1 MRYTME
7 HIIHTSNARYPITI
21 KVLHTLTTM
30 KEFKATHEGQ
40 KRINIFLRDE
50 GFGSRRNIDSYIENG
65 LVTINS
71 KKAALGS
78 KVSKGDTITIKKV
91 AKDLVY
97 ALYNKPRGEVTGRLD
112 TLPDCEPLGRLDKE
126 SEGLLLYS
134 NDYRVVDALLNPK
147 FAREKEYD
155 VVIREKATP
164 RVVTLLKKGIKTQEA
179 TYAPVKAVTIYNEGY
194 SLKIILTEG
203 KKHEIR
209 RMLNALSLTVMS
221 LKRVRI
227 MSFVI
232 HGLKSKTVHILSD
245 KQRETLLKDCDIN

>member
-1 MRYTME
+1 
-7 HIIHTSNARYPITI
+7 
-21 KVLHTLTTM
+21 M
-30 KEFKATHEGQ
+30 KEIKATNEEP

-50 GFGSRRNIDSYIENG
+50 GIGSRRTIDEYIIKGNILING
-65 LVTINS
+65 KPAS
-71 KKAALGS
+71 LGS
-78 KVSKGDTITIKKV
+78 KVEKRDIVSVKTV

-97 ALYNKPRGEVTGRLD
+97 ALYHKPRGEVTSRLVS
-112 TLPDCEPLGRLDKE
+112 LPGCEPLGRLDKE

-155 VVIREKATP
+155 VTIREKATP
-164 RVVTLLKKGIKTQEA
+164 RVVTLLKKGIRTQEA
-179 TYAPVKAVTIYNEGY
+179 TYSPVKAVTIYNEGH

-209 RMLNALSLTVMS
+209 RMLNALNLTVVS

-227 MSFVI
+227 MSFVL
-232 HGLKSKTVHILSD
+232 HGLKQKSVHVLSASQRVKLLSD
-245 KQRETLLKDCDIN
+245 CCIQ

>member
-1 MRYTME
+1 
-7 HIIHTSNARYPITI
+7 
-21 KVLHTLTTM
+21 M
-30 KEFKATHEGQ
+30 KEIKATNQ
-40 KRINIFLRDE
+40 DPKRINVFLRDE
-50 GFGSRRNIDSYIENG
+50 GVGSRRSIDTYITEG
-65 LVTINS
+65 YVTINGIQ
-71 KKAALGS
+71 AALGS
-78 KVSKGDTITIKKV
+78 KVNHGDKVTIKTI

-97 ALYNKPRGEVTGRLD
+97 ALYHKPRGEVTGRIPAL
-112 TLPDCEPLGRLDKE
+112 LGCEPLGRLDKE

-134 NDYRVVDALLNPK
+134 NDFRVVDALLNPK

-164 RVVTLLKKGIKTQEA
+164 RVVTLLKKGIRTQEA
-179 TYAPVKAVTIYNEGY
+179 QYAPVKAVSIYNEGY

-209 RMLNALSLTVMS
+209 RMLNALNLTVLS

-232 HGLKSKTVHILSD
+232 HGLKQKTVHVLTP
-245 KQRETLLKDCDIN
+245 KQVQTLLDDCGIK